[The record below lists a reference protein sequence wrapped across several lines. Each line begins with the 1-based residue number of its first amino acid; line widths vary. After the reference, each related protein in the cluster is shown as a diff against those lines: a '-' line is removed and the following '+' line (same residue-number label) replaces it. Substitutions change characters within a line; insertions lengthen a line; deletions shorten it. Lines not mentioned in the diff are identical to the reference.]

1 MKRAERTCLMIEES
15 NAYFLVFFCEP
26 VVGKGITKNWDGHNW
41 GYIARK
47 VTRDVMMMGIYGYR
61 DR

>member
-1 MKRAERTCLMIEES
+1 MNGES
-15 NAYFLVFFCEP
+15 NSYFLVFFCEP
-26 VVGKGITKNWDGHNW
+26 VAGKGITKNWDGHNW

>member
-1 MKRAERTCLMIEES
+1 VKRAERTCLMKGES

-26 VVGKGITKNWDGHNW
+26 VAGKGITKNWDGHNW

>member
-1 MKRAERTCLMIEES
+1 MPDEWRVKCL
-15 NAYFLVFFCEP
+15 FFGLFCEP
-26 VVGKGITKNWDGHNW
+26 VVGKGITTNWDGHNW

-47 VTRDVMMMGIYGYR
+47 VTRDVMMMGIYGHR

>member
-1 MKRAERTCLMIEES
+1 V
-15 NAYFLVFFCEP
+15 FLEFICVS
-26 VVGKGITKNWDGHNW
+26 VVGKGRKKVWDGHNW

-47 VTRDVMMMGIYGYR
+47 VTRDVMMMGIYGHR